1 MHGFIEG
8 SQMAHILVIDDDP
21 LFRDLL
27 LENCSELGFE
37 ASGAASIEEG
47 KAKLAAQLTDLVFL
61 DVRLPDGNGL
71 DTLPYMNRLPFP
83 PEVIIVTGMGDANG
97 AELAIKNGAWN
108 YLQKPLNRQKIIL
121 QINRAL
127 EYHEKKRQC
136 ANKVILNRDEII
148 GTSANVIYC
157 LNQVAQCSSTDTS
170 VLITGETG
178 TGKELFAHAIHSNS
192 PRANKP
198 FVVVDCTNLPDQ
210 LMASILFGHA
220 KGAFT
225 GADCDRQG
233 LIEQADGGT
242 LFLDEIGELSLDLQK
257 SLLRVLQERTF
268 RPVGKVREQ
277 KSNFRLIAATNRN
290 LEAMVQQR
298 QFRQD
303 LYFRLTAFTIHLPP
317 LRERDSDIEKLA
329 VSFVLAICRHHHFP
343 IKGILPE
350 TLETLKAYPWHG
362 NIRELRNVLEKAILS
377 DPYNPVLYPVHL
389 PPEIRLH
396 HIRSMVSSKNET
408 HNHFQPPS
416 HLPTGRILPYKE
428 YRRLLLD
435 SIEKHY
441 LQSLLQ
447 EAEGDINTACA
458 MAQFSRSHLYNLLK
472 LHSLSVA
479 TMPGTRKPER
489 LSDPDPTS
497 K

>member
-1 MHGFIEG
+1 
-8 SQMAHILVIDDDP
+8 MAHVLVIDDDP
-21 LFRDLL
+21 HFRDIL
-27 LENCSELGFE
+27 LEYCSLLGHE
-37 ASGAASIEEG
+37 ASDAASVEEG
-47 KAKLAAQLTDLVFL
+47 KAKLAAQSTDLVFL

-71 DTLPYMNRLPFP
+71 DVLPYISRLPSP
-83 PEVIIVTGMGDANG
+83 PEVVIVTGMGDANG

-108 YLQKPLNRQKIIL
+108 YLQKPLNRQEIIL

-136 ANKVILNRDEII
+136 ASKVILKRDEII
-148 GTSANVIYC
+148 GTSAGVISC
-157 LNQVAQCSSTDTS
+157 LNQVAQCSNTDTG

-178 TGKELFAHAIHSNS
+178 TGKELFAQAIHNNS
-192 PRANKP
+192 PRAHKP

-210 LMASILFGHA
+210 LVASILFGHA

-242 LFLDEIGELSLDLQK
+242 LFLDEIGEISLDLQK

-268 RPVGKVREQ
+268 RPVGKVREL
-277 KSNFRLIAATNRN
+277 KSDFRLIAATNRN
-290 LEAMVQQR
+290 LKEMAHLG

-303 LYFRLTAFTIHLPP
+303 LYFRLAAFTLHLPP
-317 LRERDSDIEKLA
+317 LRERDADIEKLA
-329 VSFVLAICRHHHFP
+329 MSFVLTICRRHHFP

-350 TLETLKAYPWHG
+350 TLETLNAYPWPG

-377 DPYNPVLYPVHL
+377 DPYNPALYPVHL

-396 HIRSMVSSKNET
+396 HIRSMVSSKNEP
-408 HNHFQPPS
+408 HNHFQPPTPHS
-416 HLPTGRILPYKE
+416 PAGTLLPYKE
-428 YRRLLLD
+428 YRRVLLD
-435 SIEKHY
+435 TIEKHY

-447 EAEGDINTACA
+447 EADGDISAACA

-472 LHSLSVA
+472 MHALTASTIPCS
-479 TMPGTRKPER
+479 GKPEH
-489 LSDPDPTS
+489 LPDHDPTT

>member
-1 MHGFIEG
+1 V
-8 SQMAHILVIDDDP
+8 AHILVIDDDP
-21 LFRDLL
+21 LFRELL
-27 LENCSELGFE
+27 LENCAVLGLE

-47 KAKLAAQLTDLVFL
+47 KALLAAQPIDLVFL

-71 DTLPYMNRLPFP
+71 DALPYMNRLPAP

-108 YLQKPLNRQKIIL
+108 YLQKPLNRQEIIL
-121 QINRAL
+121 QIKRAL
-127 EYHEKKRQC
+127 EYHDKKRQC
-136 ANKVILNRDEII
+136 ANKIILNRDEII
-148 GTSANVIYC
+148 GTSAGILSS
-157 LNQVAQCSSTDTS
+157 LNQVAQCSSTDAG

-178 TGKELFAHAIHSNS
+178 TGKELFAHAIHNNS
-192 PRANKP
+192 ARAHQP
-198 FVVVDCTNLPDQ
+198 FVVIDCTNLPDQ
-210 LMASILFGHA
+210 LVASLLFGHA
-220 KGAFT
+220 KGSFT
-225 GADCDRQG
+225 GADSEQQG

-268 RPVGKVREQ
+268 RPVGKAREQ
-277 KSNFRLIAATNRN
+277 KSDFRLIAATNRN
-290 LEAMVQQR
+290 LEAMVQQG

-303 LYFRLTAFTIHLPP
+303 LYFRLSAFTIHLPP
-317 LRERDSDIEKLA
+317 LREREADIEKLA
-329 VSFVLAICRHHHFP
+329 VSFVLAICRRHRFP

-362 NIRELRNVLEKAILS
+362 NIRELRNVLEKTILS
-377 DPYNPVLYPVHL
+377 APSNPAIYPIHL

-396 HIRSMVSSKNET
+396 HIRSMVSSKNEP
-408 HNHFQPPS
+408 HNHLQPPPPHS
-416 HLPTGRILPYKE
+416 PTGTILPYKE
-428 YRRLLLD
+428 YRRQLLD

-441 LQSLLQ
+441 LKNLLQ
-447 EAEGDINTACA
+447 EAEGDINAACA

-472 LHSLSVA
+472 LHALSVA
-479 TMPGTRKPER
+479 KMSCARTPER
-489 LSDPDPTS
+489 LSDSDPTT